1 MLIVEINAILTTY
14 WPAVMEFG
22 SPQNIYEE
30 KRRAQS
36 AAVIYEVLGP
46 IGSSVE
52 TPEDTCIGGS
62 GGEAALG
69 TPKCTLKGWSSNHK
83 EHFTLLEIKGMQN

>member
-1 MLIVEINAILTTY
+1 MVIEEINAILTTY
-14 WPAVMEFG
+14 WPTVMESG

-46 IGSSVE
+46 IGSSVK
-52 TPEDTCIGGS
+52 TPEDI
-62 GGEAALG
+62 
-69 TPKCTLKGWSSNHK
+69 NHK